1 MTIIL
6 PDLPYN
12 YDALEP
18 HISSDTMTVH
28 HDKHHKTYVDKL
40 NAAIKDTDYADMPLN
55 QIVEKSHKDKDQAV
69 FNNAA
74 QAWNHGFYWHCLS
87 ATKSKLSDDL
97 ETAINDKFGSQA
109 RLVKAIQDEG
119 TKHFGSG
126 WVWLVLSGG
135 KLDVISTHDA
145 ETPIAMGGDTIPL
158 LTLDVWEH
166 AYYLDRKNERPAYL
180 EAALENIINWDFVS
194 ANFDNDIAWE
204 YPTEQ
209 TVEMA

>member
-1 MTIIL
+1 MTIML
-6 PDLPYN
+6 PDLPYA

-18 HISSDTMTVH
+18 HISSDTMIVH

-40 NAAIKDTDYADMPLN
+40 NAAINDTDYEDMELN
-55 QIVEKSHKDKDQAV
+55 AIVEKSYQDKDTAI

-87 ATKSKLSDDL
+87 PVKSSTSVEL
-97 ETAINDKFGSQA
+97 ETAISDKFGSQA
-109 RLVKAIQDEG
+109 RLIKAVQDEG

-126 WVWLVLSGG
+126 WVWLVLNEG

-145 ETPIAMGGDTIPL
+145 DTPIAMSKDTVPL
-158 LTLDVWEH
+158 MTLDIWEH

-180 EAALENIINWDFVS
+180 EAALDNIINWEFVS
-194 ANFDNDIAWE
+194 SNFENGIAWK
-204 YPTEQ
+204 YPAMRSMA
-209 TVEMA
+209 TV

>member
-1 MTIIL
+1 MTVIL
-6 PDLPYN
+6 PDLPYS

-40 NAAIKDTDYADMPLN
+40 NAAIKGSDYEDMELN
-55 QIVEKSHKDKDQAV
+55 DIVIKSHKDKETAV

-74 QAWNHGFYWHCLS
+74 QAWNHGFYWHCL
-87 ATKSKLSDDL
+87 TGKKTQLSDDL
-97 ETAINDKFGSQA
+97 ETAINDKFGSQS
-109 RLVKAIQDEG
+109 RFLKAIQDEG

-135 KLDVISTHDA
+135 KLEVISTHDA
-145 ETPIAMGGDTIPL
+145 ETPIAMGNDTIPL

-180 EAALENIINWDFVS
+180 EAVLENIINWEFVS
-194 ANFDNDIAWE
+194 DNFNNATAWE
-204 YPTEQ
+204 YPSEES
-209 TVEMA
+209 VEMA